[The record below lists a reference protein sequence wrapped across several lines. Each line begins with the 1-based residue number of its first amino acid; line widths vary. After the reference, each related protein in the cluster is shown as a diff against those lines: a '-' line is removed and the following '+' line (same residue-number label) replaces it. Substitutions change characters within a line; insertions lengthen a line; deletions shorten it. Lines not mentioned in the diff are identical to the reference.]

1 MGVQSL
7 LSQLQV
13 MKVLGW
19 RSVLQANRLKHL
31 SEEIIRGFYVTRA
44 IIALFNIGFF
54 DELAEGQAVNLET
67 FATQKRLDLRVLRIL
82 CDYLF
87 SLKILKRDGKNYGLD
102 AKGSTLV
109 KSLSGAFHMVYA
121 YEDIF
126 YHLESLLTQDKKY
139 GVDITRRSEF
149 VAKGSGAVG
158 KLLAFPMVQD
168 VLSRRKF
175 ECILDLGCGDA
186 TFLIDLCERNER
198 AQGYGLDISPE
209 AIAAGKRNV
218 ERKNFQDRVQLF
230 VGDIFRIEALA
241 GRLSGVQAAT
251 SMYVL
256 HEFLCDDNARILE
269 LLQGFRN
276 SLPGIPLV
284 LCEVIRHTPEELRR
298 KPGGVLEIQLFHGL
312 SNQRLASRAEW
323 QALFRQA
330 GFTDVQED
338 YLDFVRTAIYVVS

>member
-1 MGVQSL
+1 MGAQAL
-7 LSQLQV
+7 RSQLQV

-19 RSVLQANRLKHL
+19 RSVLQANRLKRL
-31 SEEIIRGFYVTRA
+31 SEETIRGFYVTRA
-44 IIALFNIGFF
+44 LIALFNIGFF
-54 DELAEGQAVNLET
+54 DELAGGRAVDLET
-67 FATQKRLDLRVLRIL
+67 FAAQKRLDPRVLRLL

-87 SLKILKRDGKNYGLD
+87 SLKILRRDGENYGLD

-109 KSLSGAFHMVYA
+109 QSLSGAFHVVYA

-126 YHLESLLTQDKKY
+126 YHLESLLTQEKKY

-158 KLLAFPMVQD
+158 KLLAFQMVQD
-168 VLSRRKF
+168 TLRRYKF
-175 ECILDLGCGDA
+175 ERILDLGCGDG

-198 AQGYGLDISPE
+198 VKGYGLDISPE
-209 AIAAGKRNV
+209 AVAAGKRNL
-218 ERKNFQDRVQLF
+218 ERKNVQDRVRLF

-241 GRLSGVQAAT
+241 GQLRGIQAAT
-251 SMYVL
+251 SVYVL
-256 HEFLCDDNARILE
+256 HEFLSDDNARILE

-276 SLPGIPLV
+276 SLPGVPLV
-284 LCEVIRHTPEELRR
+284 ICEVIRHTPEELRR

-330 GFTDVQED
+330 GFTNIQEA